1 MPRSQSYI
9 DTYARQAAAAKRWD
23 EIVARIENEDE
34 LALELQGLISDEY
47 DTIANLEETLRVKAS
62 PFDTAAKILQDKVAG
77 ETAAAVA
84 KKKAAKLPPALET
97 TRDAQTFATTMTGLK
112 SVSAEQIAL
121 IKAKARE
128 IGVSQPIIDTFD
140 RRVLSGAIATEKPV
154 VAKGGVTPEQAQVIS
169 ILAQQGEQGY
179 RGGTEG
185 RAFREGLSSEQRIA
199 LDEYLRFIGQ
209 GTVPPADHPGA
220 AVYEAVASKG
230 AYQNKD
236 ARLFNATWVA
246 LRQRINSLEARA
258 EATDPTKLREGR
270 TPEQEAMY
278 RELRARGI
286 DPDDPALSLKGT
298 PAYDVVTRA
307 RQLPLTRDGLPM
319 GGTGPAYT
327 SARNYVELARK
338 SGQKPSITAL
348 LDQLRKVTANDKEA
362 VEVAAWAVAW
372 DAASQN
378 PPKSAEERK
387 AELKAEYD
395 AKKEETKTIKDEVKA
410 TEDAAKAA
418 DQQARAEAQVA
429 AAEEQPKAV
438 APAPAPPPVKTFR
451 DPTDRNSPV
460 YTRTE
465 TGFEFTNKAGKVTS
479 VPFASKAGFALA
491 LAEQGDVEAIKR
503 LQALQQSS
511 DGGGQKS
518 DGSSGGPAPAPVS
531 ELEQLQQFIRSGT
544 IPSGTAQYEAAKRR
558 IAELQGTAPAP
569 TPAPPPAPPPAPNKP
584 IEQMTNEELQALIGG
599 Q

>member
-77 ETAAAVA
+77 ETAVAAA
-84 KKKAAKLPPALET
+84 RAAAAQLPPALATE
-97 TRDAQTFATTMTGLK
+97 RDVQRFAVAMTGLK
-112 SVSAEQIAL
+112 SVSPEQIAL

-140 RRVLSGAIATEKPV
+140 ARVRSGTIATAKPV
-154 VAKGGVTPEQAQVIS
+154 VGRAGITPEQAQAIS
-169 ILAQQGEQGY
+169 ILSQQGEQGY

-185 RAFREGLSSEQRIA
+185 QAFREGLSSEQRIA

-209 GTVPPADHPGA
+209 GKVPPADHPGA
-220 AVYEAVASKG
+220 AVYEEVAAKG

-246 LRQRINSLEARA
+246 LRQRIDSLEARA

-362 VEVAAWAVAW
+362 VEVAAWAVAL

-387 AELKAEYD
+387 AELTAEYA
-395 AKKEETKTIKDEVKA
+395 AKKEETKAINDEVKA

-418 DQQARAEAQVA
+418 DQQARAQAQVA
-429 AAEEQPKAV
+429 AAEEQAKAE
-438 APAPAPPPVKTFR
+438 APPPAPPPVKTFR
-451 DPTDRNSPV
+451 DPTDPNSPL

-479 VPFASKAGFALA
+479 VPFASTAGFALS
-491 LAEQGDVEAIKR
+491 LAEKGDVEAIKR
-503 LQALQQSS
+503 LQKRTSGGGGKGG
-511 DGGGQKS
+511 GGGQKP
-518 DGSSGGPAPAPVS
+518 GGEPKPGPGPVERVDFSRVPPATVTAPAPAPA
-531 ELEQLQQFIRSGT
+531 
-544 IPSGTAQYEAAKRR
+544 PSPSRTKVVRDPVTGEFV
-558 IAELQGTAPAP
+558 EVM
-569 TPAPPPAPPPAPNKP
+569 
-584 IEQMTNEELQALIGG
+584 E
-599 Q
+599 